1 MKKKI
6 LLLITILLL
15 TSACSSTYLKN
26 INLKKLNEKLDNKET
41 FVLYLTNEDETSTTL
56 KNTLY
61 EVAKEND
68 LKTFSLNTEKLTEE
82 ELKNLKEDFY
92 FEESN
97 IIIFVKKGI
106 ENTVLSRI
114 KDLYI
119 SQDNLEEELKNQGYI
134 K

>member
-41 FVLYLTNEDETSTTL
+41 FVLYLTNEDETGKTL
-56 KNTLY
+56 KNTLLK
-61 EVAKEND
+61 VSKEND
-68 LKTFSLNTEKLTEE
+68 LKTYYLNTEKLSEE

-92 FEESN
+92 FEETN
-97 IIIFVKKGI
+97 IIVFVKEGK

-119 SQDNLEEELKNQGYI
+119 NQDNLEKELKNQGYI